1 MIHCFIFNLTQK
13 ILTHYDKTMNTPTL
27 GRKPKNIRSR
37 NIQIITD
44 LYREKETLSVSEIA
58 KIIKLS
64 RTTVM
69 KINEELLE
77 KKVIIEAGKGDST
90 EEGGKRPAI
99 FRFNSRRN
107 FLFSFHIKYNSID
120 FCICDLK
127 YRTVYSNSEPMKLN
141 DPFSE
146 IAVKMKRILERQNL
160 IDPASEKILACL
172 VGIHGNV
179 NPESGICIQSTHFP
193 SWGTFTNLREILQ
206 NELSLK
212 CPIHIDS
219 WTRYKVFGESKL
231 GTAKGHD
238 TVVLIDAG
246 WHGISSGILMNGE
259 IYLGKH
265 YLSGEIGHIRVNRD
279 DHEICACGSRGCL
292 EQQISLDRLK
302 QNMQMRAPDFP
313 GSSLKERAPEDI
325 GIGTI
330 LKSADKNDPLGMAL
344 SGDAARWLALSI
356 SQVIMFFDPDMIL
369 IEGDYACGSRFFE
382 QKLIENIKEIA
393 LPRLAERNTEI
404 FFKSEDSISTLTGA
418 AAFGIDK
425 YIQLE

>member
-1 MIHCFIFNLTQK
+1 
-13 ILTHYDKTMNTPTL
+13 MNSPTL

-44 LYREKETLSVSEIA
+44 LYREKEILSVSEIA

-77 KKVIIEAGKGDST
+77 KEVIIDAGKGDST

-107 FLFSFHIKYNSID
+107 FLLAFHVKYNSID
-120 FCICDLK
+120 FCITDLK
-127 YRTVYSNSEPMKLN
+127 YRTIYSDSEPMALN
-141 DPFSE
+141 DPFPG
-146 IAVKMKRILERQNL
+146 IADKMKRILERQDQ
-160 IDPASEKILACL
+160 IDPSSEKILSCL

-206 NELSLK
+206 EKLELP

-219 WTRYKVFGESKL
+219 WTRYKVFGESRL
-231 GTAKGHD
+231 GTARGHD

-246 WHGISSGILMNGE
+246 WHGISSGVIMNGE

-265 YLSGEIGHIRVNRD
+265 YLSGEIGHIRVNRQD
-279 DHEICACGSRGCL
+279 RETCACGSRGCL

-302 QNMQMRAPDFP
+302 QNLIQRAPEFP
-313 GSSLKERAPEDI
+313 GSSLKDLSPDNI
-325 GIGTI
+325 GICTI
-330 LKSADKNDPLGMAL
+330 LKAADRKDPLGMAL
-344 SGDAARWLALSI
+344 TDEAAQWLALSI

-382 QKLIENIKEIA
+382 QKLLENIGEIA
-393 LPRLAERNTEI
+393 LPRLAERTTEI
-404 FFKSEDSISTLTGA
+404 RFKSEDSINTLTGA
-418 AAFGIDK
+418 AAYGIDK
-425 YIQLE
+425 YFLMD